1 MENGT
6 KEGTQTVNKLRER
19 RRRVAQLEE
28 EIILHERA
36 EEGRKK
42 RLEKYLSIFDS
53 MTAIIWCIDR
63 EGRVIRANN
72 TAADDFGLPA
82 KDMIGK
88 SLYDFFPPDE
98 ASKLSAENR
107 EIMDSEQA
115 KLGVIERFTLPT
127 GKKVWG
133 ESDKMPYYDE
143 NGNVAGVIIFGQS
156 ITEHKRAEK
165 KLSEANARWERT
177 FDAVPDLI
185 AILDTD
191 FRIVHANRA
200 MAGRLGLSPEE
211 CVGQVCYKAVHGTE
225 TPPSFCP
232 HAQLLQDGQG
242 HVAEVCEERLGGD
255 FSVSTAPIFDS
266 QGQMIGCVHVAHDIT
281 ERKRAEEALR
291 ASQLRLSEAMDL
303 ARLAYWEADGTTGV
317 FTFNDALYDLIGTTA
332 EREGGYTVPAEPYFR
347 KFVHPD
353 DLSMV
358 YRFIEGVRASTDS
371 DRPDDLEARIIR
383 GDGEVRHILTRL
395 RVVRGPAG
403 QSIKLFGINQDITER
418 KNMEEALRRSEEL
431 HRMLAENASDMIW
444 TEDPR
449 SGMLTY
455 VSPSV
460 SRLTGYTVQE
470 ALEQP
475 LEERFAPASL
485 AIVKEHMR
493 KTLESASLGQR
504 IENECLELE
513 TPCKDGSTIWME
525 TVVGGMYNASGD
537 LVAMQ
542 GVSRDVTGR
551 KRTEEALRASRLQ
564 LSAAMDLAR
573 IVYWEA
579 DWETGTFIFNDPF
592 YAFLATTADREGGY
606 RMAAS
611 EYVQRFVHP
620 DDWPIVQQSAE
631 GTRTGTEPE
640 VLVNIEHRVVR
651 RDGEIRHI
659 VVRMRGFR
667 DATGRIVRAF
677 GANQDITERK
687 RVETELAR
695 VNRALRMLGSSN
707 QVLIDVA
714 DEATLLNDVC
724 RIAVEVGGYRMAC
737 VGYAE
742 QDEAKTIR
750 PVAQAG
756 FESGYLESVNV
767 TWADCVRGRGPAG
780 VAIRTGQPSIVHS
793 ISGDPTFAPWRE
805 EAVQRG
811 YQSVIAVPLTG
822 EGRTFGTL
830 SIYAD
835 EVGAF
840 DIEEVEILTEL
851 ADDLAFGITALRTRA
866 EHRRAE
872 EEKVALESRL
882 LQAQKM
888 EAIGQL
894 AGGVA
899 HDFNNIL
906 TVITGFGTLI
916 KMAADKHEP
925 INVEYLDQILA
936 SSQKAAN
943 LTQSLLAFGRK
954 QRINLAPHSIDDMI
968 ANTGKLLDR
977 LLTEDIELQITPAA
991 QDLIVMAD
999 VTQIDQILINLAA
1012 NARDAMPH
1020 GGLLSIRTE
1029 VAELDDE
1036 FIKTHGYG
1044 EQGTYALLS
1053 ISDTGVGMD
1062 RSTKEHIFEPFF
1074 TTKEVGKGTGLGLAT
1089 VYGIVKQHNGY
1100 VVVDSEPHRGTTFR
1114 IYLPLVDKKRSG
1126 ETRRSEE
1133 VESGAET
1140 VLVVEDDEGVR
1151 KLTTEILRA
1160 HGYTT
1165 MEAADGEDAV
1175 KVFMENQD
1183 EVDLMILDVVMPKK
1197 NGKEAYEEIKKT
1209 HPNVRVIFTS
1219 GYTGEVILDK
1229 GIQGETVDFITKPL
1243 TPNGLLRKVREVLDR

>member
-1 MENGT
+1 
-6 KEGTQTVNKLRER
+6 K
-19 RRRVAQLEE
+19 
-28 EIILHERA
+28 
-36 EEGRKK
+36 
-42 RLEKYLSIFDS
+42 
-53 MTAIIWCIDR
+53 
-63 EGRVIRANN
+63 
-72 TAADDFGLPA
+72 
-82 KDMIGK
+82 
-88 SLYDFFPPDE
+88 
-98 ASKLSAENR
+98 
-107 EIMDSEQA
+107 
-115 KLGVIERFTLPT
+115 
-127 GKKVWG
+127 
-133 ESDKMPYYDE
+133 
-143 NGNVAGVIIFGQS
+143 
-156 ITEHKRAEK
+156 
-165 KLSEANARWERT
+165 
-177 FDAVPDLI
+177 
-185 AILDTD
+185 
-191 FRIVHANRA
+191 
-200 MAGRLGLSPEE
+200 
-211 CVGQVCYKAVHGTE
+211 
-225 TPPSFCP
+225 
-232 HAQLLQDGQG
+232 
-242 HVAEVCEERLGGD
+242 
-255 FSVSTAPIFDS
+255 
-266 QGQMIGCVHVAHDIT
+266 
-281 ERKRAEEALR
+281 
-291 ASQLRLSEAMDL
+291 
-303 ARLAYWEADGTTGV
+303 
-317 FTFNDALYDLIGTTA
+317 
-332 EREGGYTVPAEPYFR
+332 
-347 KFVHPD
+347 
-353 DLSMV
+353 
-358 YRFIEGVRASTDS
+358 
-371 DRPDDLEARIIR
+371 
-383 GDGEVRHILTRL
+383 
-395 RVVRGPAG
+395 
-403 QSIKLFGINQDITER
+403 
-418 KNMEEALRRSEEL
+418 MEEALRRSEEL

-444 TEDPR
+444 TADPR
-449 SGMLTY
+449 SGRITY

-460 SRLTGYTVQE
+460 FRLTGYTVQE
-470 ALEQP
+470 AMEQLP
-475 LEERFAPASL
+475 EARLAPASL
-485 AIVKEHMR
+485 AIVKEHTR
-493 KTLESASLGQR
+493 RTLESVSLGQR

-513 TPCKDGSTIWME
+513 TPCKDGSTISTE

-542 GVSRDVTGR
+542 GVSRDITER
-551 KRTEEALRASRLQ
+551 KRTEEALRTSQLQ
-564 LSAAMDLAR
+564 LAAAMDLAR

-579 DWETGTFIFNDPF
+579 DWETDTFIFNDPF

-620 DDWPIVQQSAE
+620 DDWPIIQQSAE
-631 GTRTGTEPE
+631 RTRTGTDSD
-640 VLVNIEHRVVR
+640 VLVNIEHRIVR

-667 DATGRIVRAF
+667 DAEGRIVRAF
-677 GANQDITERK
+677 GANQDITDRK

-695 VNRALRMLGSSN
+695 VNRALRMLGGSN

-767 TWADCVRGRGPAG
+767 TWADCDRGRGPAG
-780 VAIRTGQPSIVHS
+780 VAIRTGQPHIVHDV
-793 ISGDPTFAPWRE
+793 SGDPTFAPWRE
-805 EAVQRG
+805 EAVRRG

-822 EGRTFGTL
+822 EGRTFGIL

-840 DIEEVEILTEL
+840 DVEEVEILTEL

-925 INVEYLDQILA
+925 INGQYLDQILA

-943 LTQSLLAFGRK
+943 LTQSLLTFGRK

-968 ANTGKLLDR
+968 ANTGKLLER
-977 LLTEDIELQITPAA
+977 LLTEDIELKITPAA
-991 QDLIVMAD
+991 QDLTVMAD

-1029 VAELDDE
+1029 VAELNDE

-1053 ISDTGVGMD
+1053 ISDTGIGMD

-1126 ETRRSEE
+1126 ETRQSEE
-1133 VESGAET
+1133 VESGSET

-1165 MEAADGEDAV
+1165 MEAADGEDVV
-1175 KVFMENQD
+1175 KVFMENHD
-1183 EVDLMILDVVMPKK
+1183 KIDLMILDVVMPKK
-1197 NGKEAYEEIKKT
+1197 NGKEAYEEIRKT
-1209 HPNVRVIFTS
+1209 HPNVKVIFTS